1 MIAGLSPDAIV
12 DQLRNT
18 VLRLLDDYGLLPSTG
33 VSARTL
39 RRIMRRGEKCRKEF
53 ILPVVGK
60 TAWDQVGRRLN
71 VSDSKLARILGFGE
85 AMTEFLVAGVPMSAQ
100 ARSLVIRI
108 GALSRFILSIYDKL
122 VDNVGEKELLPRS
135 VLIQFIDDY
144 RVSRRLRLPSD
155 PSRKVIVRAVI
166 SYFSSLSLL
175 PYASERS
182 HARQTLGS
190 AILALFDVETALRP
204 DRRGATTLH
213 EEDAKSKAALSF
225 LSMGLPAWLATA
237 HADSRRM
244 SSHFKWLC
252 EVGEFL
258 GWIDDIVD
266 MEEDYASGFANRI
279 VVRLRTSKEPRSRV
293 LESLADEVACLGRGI
308 ADEWSRNLRSPGAG
322 RNSLD
327 SFKTNVSLWLDG
339 PRNLAV

>member
-1 MIAGLSPDAIV
+1 MIIGFLDVFAFPPTPPEKLLYEPLLATSAVYLS
-12 DQLRNT
+12 
-18 VLRLLDDYGLLPSTG
+18 
-33 VSARTL
+33 
-39 RRIMRRGEKCRKEF
+39 
-53 ILPVVGK
+53 
-60 TAWDQVGRRLN
+60 
-71 VSDSKLARILGFGE
+71 
-85 AMTEFLVAGVPMSAQ
+85 FLTRVK
-100 ARSLVIRI
+100 
-108 GALSRFILSIYDKL
+108 GA
-122 VDNVGEKELLPRS
+122 
-135 VLIQFIDDY
+135 
-144 RVSRRLRLPSD
+144 
-155 PSRKVIVRAVI
+155 
-166 SYFSSLSLL
+166 
-175 PYASERS
+175 
-182 HARQTLGS
+182 
-190 AILALFDVETALRP
+190 
-204 DRRGATTLH
+204 TLH

-293 LESLADEVACLGRGI
+293 LESLADEVACLGRRI